1 MNASELSKRI
11 KALSKRN
18 HALTA
23 EIQTLGLAC
32 LMQVDQH
39 GNTTPI
45 NELVSALSRPQV
57 KAFSEWALAYGK
69 VKRGS
74 KADAEAGKFFAYD
87 KARTTDMQGATDN
100 PWDSFA
106 PEKAES
112 VARAFDLQAA
122 VMAVLRKAAAAGQP
136 QSQIDALAKAVGI
149 DPAKAPKVVIAEDAL
164 L

>member
-1 MNASELSKRI
+1 MNVSELNKRI
-11 KALSKRN
+11 KALGKRN
-18 HALTA
+18 AAITA
-23 EIQTLGLAC
+23 EVQALGLAC
-32 LMQVDQH
+32 LMQVEEH

-45 NELVSALSRPQV
+45 NDLVSALSRPQV

-69 VKRGS
+69 VKRAS

-87 KARTTDMQGATDN
+87 KTRETDIEGATEN
-100 PWDSFA
+100 TWDSFA

-112 VARAFDLQAA
+112 VAKAFDLQAA

-149 DPAKAPKVVIAEDAL
+149 DPAKAPKVIIAEDAL
-164 L
+164 M